1 MASGLETLCGQAYG
15 AKQYKKLEILT
26 YTATFSLLLVCIP
39 LSLAWIYMEKILIFI
54 GQDPL
59 ISHEA
64 GRFTTWL
71 VPSLFGFAFL
81 QPLIRYYQMQSL
93 VLPMLITSCA
103 TLILYIP
110 LCWALMFKSELK
122 SVGAA
127 VAYNIWTWANVTSLA
142 LYMKFSSK
150 CEKTRAP
157 ISMELFRGIGD
168 FLRFAVPSAIMMWY
182 VYLFF
187 PLLSFL
193 FF

>member
-1 MASGLETLCGQAYG
+1 MEN
-15 AKQYKKLEILT
+15 IL
-26 YTATFSLLLVCIP
+26 V
-39 LSLAWIYMEKILIFI
+39 FI

-127 VAYNIWTWANVTSLA
+127 MAINVSIWANVIVLA
-142 LYMKFSSK
+142 LYMKFSSA
-150 CEKTRAP
+150 CAKTRAP
-157 ISMELFRGIGD
+157 ISIELFSGI
-168 FLRFAVPSAIMMWY
+168 
-182 VYLFF
+182 
-187 PLLSFL
+187 
-193 FF
+193 